1 MCELRNLSIMGKAV
15 TFREQSYDNLEK
27 KMHYYKVSYKCY
39 EMLSLLS
46 EKRNNCI
53 ADKQDKRQ
61 IPEN

>member
-1 MCELRNLSIMGKAV
+1 MGKAV